1 MGANVLRAQWF
12 ELRTPM
18 LVKGKYKV
26 WICYNQNGSSAPFQV
41 GVDVGRPGEQTLP
54 NIVDFRQY
62 LSSSGINST
71 TAPLASADAL
81 MLTNG
86 FKRYMAL
93 TTDTFGTLVG
103 TNTTNASGWDNQV
116 GRLAG
121 TVDIQTTDR
130 HWIRL
135 TSLLS
140 SNGSNSATYLDMI
153 HFIPVEADQNYP
165 RFSIQ
170 GVAFPR
176 K

>member
-1 MGANVLRAQWF
+1 M
-12 ELRTPM
+12 
-18 LVKGKYKV
+18 
-26 WICYNQNGSSAPFQV
+26 
-41 GVDVGRPGEQTLP
+41 P

-71 TAPLASADAL
+71 TAALPSADAL

-93 TTDTFGTLVG
+93 TTETFGTLTG
-103 TNTTNASGWDNQV
+103 TNVVNASGWDNQV

-135 TSLLS
+135 TNLTNGGS
-140 SNGSNSATYLDMI
+140 SAATYLDMI
-153 HFIPVEADQNYP
+153 HFIPVDADQNYP

-170 GVAFPR
+170 GVAFPKKIAKR
-176 K
+176 FTIYKLH